1 MNTVY
6 TIEDIR
12 HQRLAKREE
21 IHKSVAQMKTLC
33 TDLFAPQ
40 RSTSKVEGI
49 MQNVNAG
56 IAAWDGIMTGL
67 RLMRRVQSFFRK
79 NKRK

>member
-12 HQRLAKREE
+12 HRRMAKLEE
-21 IHKSVAQMKTLC
+21 IHKSVEKMKSIG